1 MFDEKNICYI
11 VFPEYKFTSTHNT
24 DCTQNNKR
32 KNKKKQLNFFFLFI
46 LKLKKGSSVRLYI

>member
-32 KNKKKQLNFFFLFI
+32 KNNKKLKFELFFFYLF
-46 LKLKKGSSVRLYI
+46 KN